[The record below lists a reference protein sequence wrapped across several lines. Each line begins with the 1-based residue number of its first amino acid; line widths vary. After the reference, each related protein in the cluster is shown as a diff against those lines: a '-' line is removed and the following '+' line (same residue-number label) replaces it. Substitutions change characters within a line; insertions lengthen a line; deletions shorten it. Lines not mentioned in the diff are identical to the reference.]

1 MIRKN
6 HLRYDLCIECTL
18 VHYNHTEGP
27 GAPRTS
33 WNIYLKAININNH
46 LLHKFP
52 HMDKCFNSRSADID
66 INRFRISAIVTNRC
80 RFAKSDRCLND
91 YRYHMLINSTE

>member
-6 HLRYDLCIECTL
+6 HLRYDSCIECTL

-33 WNIYLKAININNH
+33 WNIYLKAININNQ
-46 LLHKFP
+46 
-52 HMDKCFNSRSADID
+52 
-66 INRFRISAIVTNRC
+66 INNQLVAQIS
-80 RFAKSDRCLND
+80 S
-91 YRYHMLINSTE
+91 YG